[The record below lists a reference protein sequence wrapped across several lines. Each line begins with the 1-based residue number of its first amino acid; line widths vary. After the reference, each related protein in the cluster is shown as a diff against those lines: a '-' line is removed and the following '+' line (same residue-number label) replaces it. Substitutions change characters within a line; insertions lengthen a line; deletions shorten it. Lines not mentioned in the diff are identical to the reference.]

1 MNAVNLIVVIRCCAY
16 HYPKAIVACILLLL
30 SWLSMPVYAQA
41 LSVING
47 EKTTALSLNEL
58 RQQSTITLSIFDPF
72 QGREVDMHGLE
83 FRRFLINQFGEV
95 PPALHF
101 TTWDD
106 YEVTLGGW
114 DDPKWL
120 MVTEE
125 DGELLTLRS
134 RGPLRLVDQAYND
147 QRDIKNL
154 REFNDWIWMI
164 RSIEARW

>member
-1 MNAVNLIVVIRCCAY
+1 MNAVTSIVAIRCCAL
-16 HYPKAIVACILLLL
+16 HYFKVSVVCVLLLL
-30 SWLSMPVYAQA
+30 SWLSMPAYSQS

-47 EKTTALSLNEL
+47 EKTTTLSLNEL

-95 PPALHF
+95 PPALRF
-101 TTWDD
+101 TAWDD
-106 YEVTLGGW
+106 YEVTLSGW
-114 DDPKWL
+114 NDPKWL

-125 DGELLTLRS
+125 NGEPLTLRS
-134 RGPLRLVDQAYND
+134 RGPLRLVEQAYDD
-147 QRDIKNL
+147 QRDIENL

>member
-1 MNAVNLIVVIRCCAY
+1 MNAASSIVAIRCCAH
-16 HYPKAIVACILLLL
+16 HYPKASVACILLLL
-30 SWLSMPVYAQA
+30 SWLSVPVYAHA
-41 LSVING
+41 LNVING
-47 EKTTALSLNEL
+47 EKNTALALNEL
-58 RQQSTITLSIFDPF
+58 RQQSTVNSPVFDPF
-72 QGREVDMHGLE
+72 QGREVEMYGLE

-101 TTWDD
+101 TTWDG

-120 MVTEE
+120 MVTAE
-125 DGELLTLRS
+125 DGEPLTLRS

-147 QRDIKNL
+147 QRDIKSL

>member
-1 MNAVNLIVVIRCCAY
+1 MNAVTLIVAIRCCAH
-16 HYPKAIVACILLLL
+16 HYPKASVACILLLL
-30 SWLSMPVYAQA
+30 SWLSVPVYAQA

-58 RQQSTITLSIFDPF
+58 RQQSTITSPVFDPF
-72 QGREVDMHGLE
+72 QGRELEMHGLE

-120 MVTEE
+120 MVTAES
-125 DGELLTLRS
+125 GEPLTLRS